1 MNRGSSTQRWL
12 KRLLSGLCLCLV
24 GQATVLAEAVD
35 IKGVRLWEAPDH
47 TRVVFD
53 TSGSVKHKI
62 FSLKNPDRLV
72 IDVPSARASAALNS
86 TGASAGLVKGVRA
99 AKNKRDTL
107 RIVLDLTQGSR
118 PKAFS
123 LKPNGSYGH
132 RLVIDLYEV
141 DTAAQNSKTTT
152 AKTASRAAPKTA
164 PKTATRVASKTVA
177 STASQTAKPA
187 AVKTSTAKPLREL
200 VIAIDAGHGG
210 KDVGATGRRGT
221 REKTVVLAIAR
232 KLAALIKKEPGMRP
246 VLIRDGDY
254 FLGLRQR
261 IDKARKHNADLF
273 ISIHADA
280 FRDRRARGS
289 SVFVLSRR
297 GASSE
302 MARWIAAKENA
313 ADLAGGV
320 SLDDKDDMLT
330 GVLLDLSQ
338 SATLA
343 ASHEVAANMLA
354 GLKRLGKTHK
364 STVQRA
370 GFMVLKSPDI
380 PSILVETAFISNPTE
395 ENNLRNSKHQEKLA
409 RAMLN
414 GIRDYFDN
422 HPPAGT
428 MRVARKHK
436 IKSGDTLSDIAA
448 AYQVSLNSLRGFNS
462 LKSDRLRIGE
472 TLRIP
477 PLRGS

>member
-1 MNRGSSTQRWL
+1 MNRGSSTQRQL
-12 KRLLSGLCLCLV
+12 KRLLTGLCLWLA
-24 GQATVLAEAVD
+24 GQTAVFAEGVD
-35 IKGVRLWEAPDH
+35 FKGVRLWAAPDH

-53 TSGSVKHKI
+53 TSGAVKHKI

-72 IDVPSARASAALNS
+72 IDVPSAHASAALNS

-99 AKNKRDTL
+99 AKNNKDTL
-107 RIVLDLTQGSR
+107 RIVLDLTQGTK

-123 LKPNGSYGH
+123 LKPNDRYGH

-141 DTAAQNSKTTT
+141 ETVAKKSAPKTRTVAKASPKEVPKATSKAASQAAKSAPVKTTT
-152 AKTASRAAPKTA
+152 AATYAP
-164 PKTATRVASKTVA
+164 P
-177 STASQTAKPA
+177 
-187 AVKTSTAKPLREL
+187 REL

-232 KLAALIKKEPGMRP
+232 KLADLIKKEPGMRP

-343 ASHEVAANMLA
+343 ASHEVAANMLS

-395 ENNLRNSKHQEKLA
+395 ENNLRNSKHQAKLA
-409 RAMLN
+409 QAMLN

-422 HPPAGT
+422 HPPPGT

-436 IKSGDTLSDIAA
+436 VKRGDTLSDIAV

-462 LKSDRLRIGE
+462 LKSDRLRVGE